1 MDKKANKMF
10 KIWANL
16 IYKKTNSRK
25 KWLKAFNIYLLVA
38 IWLISPIVYILH
50 LLLYPFKIKKIN
62 KEIEYYK
69 GV

>member
-16 IYKKTNSRK
+16 IINKGESRPA
-25 KWLKAFNIYLLVA
+25 WLKGFNIYLLVA
-38 IWLISPIVYILH
+38 IWVISPIVYILH
-50 LLLYPFKIKKIN
+50 LFMYPLKFTKIKKE
-62 KEIEYYK
+62 KAYFK